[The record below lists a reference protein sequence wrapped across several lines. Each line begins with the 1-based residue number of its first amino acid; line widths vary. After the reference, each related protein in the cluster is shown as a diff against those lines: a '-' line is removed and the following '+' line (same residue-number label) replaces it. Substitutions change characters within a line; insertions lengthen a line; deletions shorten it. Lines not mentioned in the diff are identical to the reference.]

1 MIVLDTDVVID
12 FLRGK
17 ASTVDRVR
25 RALDE
30 GETLGITAV
39 NVGEILR
46 GIEGSKSADRKTA
59 FEDLLE
65 KLEVL
70 PVNFQAARRYGR
82 VLTTLDEAGWPIP
95 GMDGLIAAVT
105 LENGGRLFT
114 GNVRHFDRIGGLE
127 IVEATDGGC

>member
-1 MIVLDTDVVID
+1 MIVLDTDIVID
-12 FLRGK
+12 FLREQDGV
-17 ASTVDRVR
+17 VDRVR

-30 GETLGITAV
+30 GETLAITTV

-46 GIEGSKSADRKTA
+46 GLEGSGSADRKIA

-70 PVNFQAARRYGR
+70 PVDFRAARRYGR
-82 VLTTLDEAGWPIP
+82 MLSMLHEAGWPIP

-114 GNVRHFDRIGGLE
+114 GNVRHFDRVGGLE
-127 IVEATDGGC
+127 VVEASEEAG